1 MRRLG
6 IVAAVLALLAVA
18 LAAGAFFLS
27 TVFFI
32 GVDDGTLAIYSGV
45 PGKIGPVPLH
55 AVYRRS
61 IVTYDSR
68 SPSARTL
75 VDEEQLRDRES
86 ALSLSKMLGMWP

>member
-6 IVAAVLALLAVA
+6 VVAAVLGLLAVA

-32 GVDDGTLAIYSGV
+32 GVDDGTLTVYSGV

-61 IVTYDSR
+61 HVTYASL
-68 SPSARTL
+68 SPSARGL
-75 VDEEQLRDRES
+75 VDEQQLRDRQD
-86 ALSLSKMLGMWP
+86 ALDLGGLLGMWR